1 MRTRC
6 LFNISNAWGGG
17 GGGVCSEECKIERIS
32 LRGRTFI

>member
-17 GGGVCSEECKIERIS
+17 GGEGGAFVRKNAKLKE
-32 LRGRTFI
+32 